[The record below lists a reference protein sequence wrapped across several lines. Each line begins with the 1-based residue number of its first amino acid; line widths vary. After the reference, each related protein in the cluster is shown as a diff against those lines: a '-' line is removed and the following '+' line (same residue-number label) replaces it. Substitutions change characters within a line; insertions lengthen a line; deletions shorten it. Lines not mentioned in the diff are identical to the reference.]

1 MEDLIIEAV
10 STTSLALIRDAIP
23 RLLPLSVAEAIPNS
37 GNLIPLTAAARDLR
51 IGIPAL
57 PQPGP
62 AGSRPIIR
70 IYAELPSPG
79 EYEILAHHQMA
90 AYPAGD
96 FEVLVPRR
104 KVGSEGEYRL
114 TYVLDDGDN
123 LLSATASTRLLIQK
137 TSPFGY
143 LSITPPRPLLPA
155 NLATPLITDEYLANN
170 DPVLFRIPEHAEINN
185 QTALRGVFYYGH
197 TDVHM
202 QVPYTPPITLPDLP
216 ADRLI
221 PVSAATIRNRGN
233 GTQQLTYRLIDRAGN
248 RARDSQILEVKVA
261 VRITPTNIAIPRV
274 PLAIAPDNT
283 VTLGDIN
290 QSELAGM
297 EVWLD
302 SVDGLQIGDSITVLV
317 GTLAAVVVVYA
328 GQSLPMRLLVP
339 AARVQ
344 AAVPGATVND
354 TPASVRFRITSGGV
368 NFDGLVARNLI
379 FNLSTFM
386 QLLPPEVR
394 NLNNGNL
401 TCNSPQPGNL
411 PYSNRFIEVYIPP
424 SVLLRANATVT
435 VNCALS
441 RQDDGSTL
449 INPPVTVSALLS
461 ADAATLGQTLNVPY
475 PLTMGLIGRGVMYV
489 FYTTLNA
496 AGQTIRSAPVAV
508 PVRGVLPGNFYC
520 DGTPFIPTP

>member
-1 MEDLIIEAV
+1 MEDPIIEAV
-10 STTSLALIRDAIP
+10 SITSLALIHDAIP
-23 RLLPLSVAEAIPNS
+23 RLLPLSVVEAIPNS
-37 GNLIPLTAAARDLR
+37 GGLIPLTATARDLR

-62 AGSRPIIR
+62 ARSRPIIR
-70 IYAELPSPG
+70 IYAESPSPG

-104 KVGSEGEYRL
+104 KVGSEGEYQL

-137 TSPFGY
+137 TAPFGY
-143 LSITPPRPLLPA
+143 LTITPPRPLLPL
-155 NLATPLITDEYLANN
+155 NLDTALITEAYLLAN
-170 DPVLFRIPEHAEINN
+170 DPVMFRIPRHLEIDN
-185 QTALRGVFYYGH
+185 QKGLRCVPYSGFTAS
-197 TDVHM
+197 HM
-202 QVPYTPPITLPDLP
+202 QVSYAVPPVMMLPDNP
-216 ADRLI
+216 DERFI
-221 PVSAATIRNRGN
+221 PVPAAIIRARGN
-233 GTQQLTYRLIDRAGN
+233 GIQQLTYRCMDRAGN
-248 RARDSQILEVKVA
+248 RSRDSLILEFRVA
-261 VRITPTNIAIPRV
+261 LQITPSNIPVPRV
-274 PLAIAPDNT
+274 TQAIAPDNT
-283 VTLGDIN
+283 VTLADITP
-290 QSELAGM
+290 AGM

-302 SVDGLQIGDSITVLV
+302 SVDGLQIGNSISVLI
-317 GTLAAVVVVYA
+317 GTLAAVTVVYA
-328 GQSLPMRLLVP
+328 GQSLPMRLVIPL
-339 AARVQ
+339 ARVQ
-344 AAVPGATVND
+344 TAVQGAPND
-354 TPASVRFRITSGGV
+354 TPASVRFRITSDGV

-386 QLLPPEVR
+386 QLPPPVVG

-401 TCNSPQPGNL
+401 TCNSPQPSDL
-411 PYSNRFIEVYIPP
+411 PYSNRFIEVFIPP

-489 FYTTLNA
+489 FCTTLNA
-496 AGQTIRSAPVAV
+496 NGQAIRSATVAV

>member
-23 RLLPLSVAEAIPNS
+23 RLLPLRVVEAIPDS
-37 GNLIPLTAAARDLR
+37 GGLIPLTATARDLR

-137 TSPFGY
+137 TAPFGY
-143 LSITPPRPLLPA
+143 LTITPPRPLLPL
-155 NLATPLITDEYLANN
+155 NLDTALITEAYLLAN
-170 DPVLFRIPEHAEINN
+170 DPVMFRMPPHPEIDN
-185 QTALRGVFYYGH
+185 QIALRYVPYYGN
-197 TDVHM
+197 TDSHM
-202 QVPYTPPITLPDLP
+202 EVSYAVPPVTTLPDNP
-216 ADRLI
+216 ADRVI
-221 PVSAATIRNRGN
+221 PVPAAVIRARGN
-233 GTQQLTYRLIDRAGN
+233 GVQQLTYRCLDRAGN
-248 RARDSQILEVKVA
+248 RARDSLILEVRVA
-261 VRITPTNIAIPRV
+261 LQIAPSNIPVPRV
-274 PLAIAPDNT
+274 TQAIAPDNT
-283 VTLGDIN
+283 VTLADITP
-290 QSELAGM
+290 AGM

-302 SVDGLQIGDSITVLV
+302 SVDGLQIGNSITVLV
-317 GTLAAVVVVYA
+317 GTLAAVAVVYA
-328 GQSLPMRLLVP
+328 GQSLPMRLVVP
-339 AARVQ
+339 VARVQ
-344 AAVPGATVND
+344 AAVPGATTND
-354 TPASVRFRITSGGV
+354 TPASVRFRITSGGA

-379 FNLSTFM
+379 FNLSSFM
-386 QLLPPEVR
+386 QLMPPVVR

-401 TCNSPQPGNL
+401 TCNSPQPSDL
-411 PYSNRFIEVYIPP
+411 PYSNRFIEVFIPP
-424 SVLLRANATVT
+424 SALLRANATVT
-435 VNCALS
+435 VNCTLS

-449 INPPVTVSALLS
+449 INPPVPVSALLS
-461 ADAATLGQTLNVPY
+461 ADAATQGQTLNVSY
-475 PLTMGLIGRGVMYV
+475 PLTMGVIGRGVMYV

-496 AGQTIRSAPVAV
+496 AGQPIRSAPVAV

>member
-1 MEDLIIEAV
+1 MEDPVIEAV
-10 STTSLALIRDAIP
+10 STTSLTLIRDAIP
-23 RLLPLSVAEAIPNS
+23 RLLPLRVVEAIPNS
-37 GNLIPLTAAARDLR
+37 GGLIPLAATARDLR

-79 EYEILAHHQMA
+79 EYEIIAYHQLP

-96 FEVLVPRR
+96 FELLVPRS
-104 KVGSEGEYRL
+104 KLCCEGVHRL

-123 LLSATASTRLLIQK
+123 LLSATASTQLLIQK
-137 TSPFGY
+137 TAPFGH
-143 LSITPPRPLLPA
+143 LTITPPRPLLPP
-155 NLATPLITDEYLANN
+155 NLDTALITEAYLLAN
-170 DPVLFRIPEHAEINN
+170 DPVMFRIPPHPEIDN
-185 QTALRGVFYYGH
+185 QIGLRCVFYYGY
-197 TDVHM
+197 TYSHM
-202 QVPYTPPITLPDLP
+202 EVSYAVPPVVTLPDNP
-216 ADRLI
+216 ADRFI
-221 PVSAATIRNRGN
+221 PVSAETFRNRGN
-233 GTQQLTYRLIDRAGN
+233 GTQQLKYRLIDQAGN
-248 RARDSQILEVKVA
+248 RVRDSLILEVRVA
-261 VRITPTNIAIPRV
+261 IQIAPSNIPVPRV
-274 PLAIAPDNT
+274 TQAIAPDNT
-283 VTLGDIN
+283 VTLADITP
-290 QSELAGM
+290 AGM

-302 SVDGLQIGDSITVLV
+302 SVDGLQIGNSITVLV
-317 GTLAAVVVVYA
+317 GTLAAVAVVYA
-328 GQSLPMRLLVP
+328 GQSLPMRLVVP

-344 AAVPGATVND
+344 AAVPGATTND

-386 QLLPPEVR
+386 QLPPSVVR
-394 NLNNGNL
+394 YLNNGNL
-401 TCNSPQPGNL
+401 TCNSPQPSDL
-411 PYSNRFIEVYIPP
+411 PYSNRNIEVFIPP
-424 SVLLRANATVT
+424 SELLRANATVT

-496 AGQTIRSAPVAV
+496 AGQAIRSAPVAV

>member
-10 STTSLALIRDAIP
+10 STTSLAQIRDAIP
-23 RLLPLSVAEAIPNS
+23 RLLPLSVVEAIPNS
-37 GNLIPLTAAARDLR
+37 GGLIPLTATARDLR
-51 IGIPAL
+51 IRIPAL

-79 EYEILAHHQMA
+79 EYEILAYHQMA

-96 FEVLVPRR
+96 FEVLVARR

-137 TSPFGY
+137 TAPFGH
-143 LSITPPRPLLPA
+143 LTITPPRPLLPL
-155 NLATPLITDEYLANN
+155 NLDTALITEAYLLAN
-170 DPVLFRIPEHAEINN
+170 DPVMFRIPPHPEIDN
-185 QTALRGVFYYGH
+185 QIGLRYVPYYGNTNSH
-197 TDVHM
+197 REVSYA
-202 QVPYTPPITLPDLP
+202 VPPVVTLPDSP
-216 ADRLI
+216 ADRFIAVPAEIFRTRGTGELI
-221 PVSAATIRNRGN
+221 
-233 GTQQLTYRLIDRAGN
+233 YRLMDRAGN
-248 RARDSQILEVKVA
+248 RARDSLILEVRVA
-261 VRITPTNIAIPRV
+261 LQIAPSNIPVPRV
-274 PLAIAPDNT
+274 TQAIAPDNT
-283 VTLGDIN
+283 VTLADITP
-290 QSELAGM
+290 AGM

-302 SVDGLQIGDSITVLV
+302 SVDGLQIGNSITVLV
-317 GTLAAVVVVYA
+317 GTLAAVAVVYA
-328 GQSLPMRLLVP
+328 GQSLPMRLVVP

-344 AAVPGATVND
+344 AAVPGANTND

-386 QLLPPEVR
+386 QLLPPVVR

-401 TCNSPQPGNL
+401 TCNSPQPSDL
-411 PYSNRFIEVYIPP
+411 PYSNRFIEVFIPP
-424 SVLLRANATVT
+424 SVLLRVNATVT

-496 AGQTIRSAPVAV
+496 AGQAIRSAPEAV